1 MGRPR
6 FTALALLLALIVPLV
21 GLVACSSS
29 PEGQLVLKYF
39 QASRMRD
46 NTTLQNIATVSF
58 SPTEEGILT
67 NPKVVSE
74 GQEQRRALELKQ
86 LKAAE
91 DAARQADEEF
101 NKKKKEYQD
110 ANIEAIDRVLK
121 AEREGKA
128 LRGKDLEVQQAWA
141 KWREDTKTYA
151 EKLTEARRALS
162 AERALVEVS
171 VYDARNP
178 VDAAQFDGDL
188 VTKDIMV
195 GGKLKKGDAPA
206 VDTRLHVKL
215 TRAELR
221 NGPNGAS
228 MNGRWVITHVSAADD
243 GQTPA
248 GVQ

>member
-110 ANIEAIDRVLK
+110 ANLEAIDRVLK
-121 AEREGKA
+121 AEREGGK
-128 LRGKDLEVQQAWA
+128 LRGDDLKVQAEWT
-141 KWREDTKTYA
+141 KWRDDTQHVSKR
-151 EKLTEARRALS
+151 LTEARQALS
-162 AERALVEVS
+162 AERSMAEIS
-171 VYDARNP
+171 VFDSRNP
-178 VDAAQFDGDL
+178 VDVSKFDGELIEKDL
-188 VTKDIMV
+188 IV
-195 GGKLKKGDAPA
+195 GGKLKKGEAPA
-206 VDTRLHVKL
+206 ADAQLHVKVA
-215 TRAELR
+215 RADLK
-221 NGPNGAS
+221 NGPDGQTVA
-228 MNGRWVITHVSAADD
+228 GRWIVTHVSPAED
-243 GQTPA
+243 GKTP
-248 GVQ
+248 GQ